1 MSERHRPA
9 SCHECDG
16 YVRLNRMTA
25 IIVSIKLMSH
35 RAEVPF
41 VGSSQADKAASHDRI
56 VDIAAAR
63 IRRDGINGV
72 GVAELMQEAGLT
84 HGGFYRHFKSRD
96 DLVGAAVE
104 CALAQGSERAM
115 GAAAQ
120 GGRRAFEAIVD
131 GYLSPAHRDL
141 PESGCAVAALAED
154 ISRADDWPRM
164 AYSRQVEQYLEVLA
178 GLTPSSDAVGDRR
191 RACLVLSALVGAVA
205 MARAVGE
212 VGLSDDILT
221 ETAAALKDL

>member
-1 MSERHRPA
+1 
-9 SCHECDG
+9 
-16 YVRLNRMTA
+16 
-25 IIVSIKLMSH
+25 
-35 RAEVPF
+35 

-56 VDIAAAR
+56 VNIAAAR
-63 IRRDGINGV
+63 IRRDGIDGV

-104 CALAQGSERAM
+104 CALAQGSEVAM
-115 GAAAQ
+115 GAAGR

-141 PESGCAVAALAED
+141 PEAGCAVAALAED
-154 ISRADDWPRM
+154 ISRADDRPRV
-164 AYSRQVEQYLEVLA
+164 AYRRQVERYLEVLT
-178 GLTPSSDAVGDRR
+178 GLTPTSDVVDDRR